1 MIESKNEPLSWIT
14 VQRKVKD
21 LIPYEYNPRFMTE
34 ERKEKLLASIE
45 KFNLVEI
52 PVINTDNK
60 LLAGHQRVKILMD
73 VGRGDE
79 LIDCRFPNRTLTD
92 QEFKEYNITSNLPV
106 GFWDRDLLEQVFQD
120 IDLAGLG
127 LHIDKIEIPENLIE
141 KEEKEEDF
149 VIDVPYNPVSQLGD
163 IIELHSLDKK
173 LIHRIQCASSSE
185 VEALS
190 GLFLDKLADCIC
202 TDPPYNVDYTGGTDQ
217 ALKIQNDNM
226 SDEDFYAFLL
236 AFYSATHQ
244 FTQKGAAIYVF
255 HADSEGANFRNAL
268 KKAGFKLAQCLI
280 WVKNSMVM
288 GRQDY
293 QWIHEP
299 ILYGW
304 KEGAAHKYYNDRS
317 QTTVIEFPKPIR
329 NEDHPTMKPVGL
341 IEYLINNSS
350 RRYQIVFDGFLGS
363 GSCLIASEK
372 NKRHC
377 YGQELDPRYM
387 DVIIRRWVTYMK
399 DNGLDLKVIRNG
411 VELSEKDV
419 QEYYSRAGK

>member
-1 MIESKNEPLSWIT
+1 MEQLIWTT
-14 VQRKVKD
+14 VKRKVKE
-21 LIPYEYNPRFMTE
+21 LVPYEYNPRFMTE
-34 ERKEKLLASIE
+34 ERKERLRKSIE

-52 PVINTDNK
+52 PVINQSNV
-60 LLAGHQRVKILMD
+60 LLAGHQRIKILMD
-73 VGRGDE
+73 AGKGE
-79 LIDCRFPNRTLTD
+79 EIIDCRYPNRELTTE
-92 QEFKEYNITSNLPV
+92 EFKEYNITSNLPA
-106 GFWDRDLLEQVFQD
+106 GFWDRDLLEEAFQD
-120 IDLAGLG
+120 IDLKSLG
-127 LHIDKIEIPENLIE
+127 LDIDKIEIPEHIVE
-141 KEEKEEDF
+141 KKEEEQDF
-149 VIDVPYNPVSQLGD
+149 VIDIPYNPVSQVGD
-163 IIELHSLDKK
+163 LIELHSMDKR
-173 LIHRIQCASSSE
+173 LVHRIQCASSIE
-185 VEALS
+185 KEALQN
-190 GLFLDKLADCIC
+190 LFLDKRADCIC

-226 SDEDFYAFLL
+226 SDEEFYQFLHS
-236 AFYSATHQ
+236 FYSAACAFTHP
-244 FTQKGAAIYVF
+244 GAGIYVF
-255 HADSEGANFRNAL
+255 HADSEGANFRTAL

-280 WVKNSMVM
+280 WLKNSMVM

-304 KEGAAHKYYNDRS
+304 KEGAAHKFYNDRS

-341 IEYLINNSS
+341 IEYLIQNSS
-350 RRYQIVFDGFLGS
+350 RRYQVVFDGFLGS

-387 DVIIRRWVTYMK
+387 DVIVRRWISYMK
-399 DNGLDLKVIRNG
+399 DNGLDFKLIRNG

-419 QEYYSRAGK
+419 QEFYSRAGK